1 MKSAD
6 PERNLSPEVR
16 SAIGTFLNESQRDAQ
31 PFAIT
36 EAINAI
42 RRVFPDLEISDAD
55 LADAIAS
62 EALTAG
68 LDMNYDVDRWDN
80 EGGASGRAAHDAAT
94 RATGRAQRPR
104 ARKTKAAQPPDNR
117 EARRR
122 RRNDTDGTRRRA
134 RETKD
139 RHELV

>member
-6 PERNLSPEVR
+6 SERHLSPEVR

-31 PFAIT
+31 PFAMT
-36 EAINAI
+36 KAIDAI

-55 LADAIAS
+55 LADAISS
-62 EALTAG
+62 EALAAG
-68 LDMNYDVDRWDN
+68 IDMNYDVDRWDN
-80 EGGASGRAAHDAAT
+80 EGRASGRAAHDAD
-94 RATGRAQRPR
+94 TGRAQRPR
-104 ARKTKAAQPPDNR
+104 SRKAEAAQLPETH

-122 RRNDTDGTRRRA
+122 IRNDTVGTRRRT

-139 RHELV
+139 RHKLL